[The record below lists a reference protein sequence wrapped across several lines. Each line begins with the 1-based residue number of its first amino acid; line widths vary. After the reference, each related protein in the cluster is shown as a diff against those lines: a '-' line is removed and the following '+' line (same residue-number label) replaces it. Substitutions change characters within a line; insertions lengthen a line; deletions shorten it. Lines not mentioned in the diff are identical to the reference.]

1 MLAVA
6 AAAVAALGIFV
17 VAGLLVWN
25 YARWRGEEE
34 EKEEKEEREERRDDN
49 DRHDR
54 DDRLERRDDDRDG
67 GRDGHRDGNR
77 DGGRDGTAVN
87 VPTRGGPDAYTQ
99 IGTLST
105 TNAAQGASQKN
116 NVLPLFGRQ
125 TYRRSSRFNYYTQL
139 ESGVRVPLSMDGKP
153 CEASLGCPEVYE
165 GDKVVIDELKATYE
179 VNLYEE
185 APIRYIPRV

>member
-1 MLAVA
+1 MLAVIA
-6 AAAVAALGIFV
+6 VAVAALGVFV

-25 YARWRGEEE
+25 NVRGRV
-34 EKEEKEEREERRDDN
+34 EKKERREERQEERQEERREERQEERRDERLGDWTRVN
-49 DRHDR
+49 GDRHDK
-54 DDRLERRDDDRDG
+54 DK
-67 GRDGHRDGNR
+67 HGN
-77 DGGRDGTAVN
+77 GTAVN
-87 VPTRGGPDAYTQ
+87 VPSRGSPDVYNQ

-139 ESGVRVPLSMDGKP
+139 ESGVRVPLSMGGKA

-185 APIRYIPRV
+185 APIRYLPRA